1 MTNKEAMMKKVMLC
15 SFMLVDAQLFLDTHP
30 TDKQALSFY
39 KKHKEKYENAKAEYE
54 KAYGPITVDSADS
67 DTVWEWSTTPWPWE
81 RMD

>member
-1 MTNKEAMMKKVMLC
+1 MSKAELKKKIF
-15 SFMLVDAQLFLDTHP
+15 SYDFAIHELVLFLDTHP

-39 KKHKEKYENAKAEYE
+39 KKHKEKYENAKAESE